1 MRERKLAEFNYKV
14 LQTTLA
20 CGFNLKK
27 WQLAEDDLCVM
38 CGIQEDIVHMLKE
51 CVCSH
56 NIWDSVQDAFK
67 TKISLQDII
76 MGKGNPAI
84 DELITTIA
92 YIMYKHSLLRRNK
105 RLAETIE
112 YEQYF
117 ISELQMR
124 INIYKYLGKTKE
136 IYFAGEIMKRLKI

>member
-1 MRERKLAEFNYKV
+1 
-14 LQTTLA
+14 
-20 CGFNLKK
+20 
-27 WQLAEDDLCVM
+27 
-38 CGIQEDIVHMLKE
+38 
-51 CVCSH
+51 
-56 NIWDSVQDAFK
+56 
-67 TKISLQDII
+67 

-92 YIMYKHSLLRRNK
+92 YIMYKHSLLRRSK

-124 INIYKYLGKTKE
+124 INIYKYLGKKQQKYILLE
-136 IYFAGEIMKRLKI
+136 K